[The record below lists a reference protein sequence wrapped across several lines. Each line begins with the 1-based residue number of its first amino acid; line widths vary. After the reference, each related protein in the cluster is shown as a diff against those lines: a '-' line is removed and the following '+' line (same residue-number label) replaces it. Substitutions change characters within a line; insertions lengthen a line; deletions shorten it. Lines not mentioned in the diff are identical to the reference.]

1 MENRKMNSQIFE
13 ILRDKKSYFQEKYN
27 ISEIG
32 IFGSYARGE
41 ERTESDVDILVEYY
55 KTPDFFKF
63 LDLED
68 ELEKLFNKP
77 IDLVSKPALK
87 PLIRDQIL
95 KETIYI

>member
-1 MENRKMNSQIFE
+1 MNSQIFE